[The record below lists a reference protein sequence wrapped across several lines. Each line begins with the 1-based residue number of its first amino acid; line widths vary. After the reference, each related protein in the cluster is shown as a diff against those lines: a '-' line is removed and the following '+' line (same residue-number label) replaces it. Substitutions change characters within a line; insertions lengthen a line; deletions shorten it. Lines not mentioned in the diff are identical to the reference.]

1 MRLGRKN
8 PPPATQAPE
17 AAKPAKPAWQEHLDP
32 QERPS
37 REARAADHNP
47 LESVLEPV
55 PMPRWLRG
63 RRRTPRDKLS

>member
-1 MRLGRKN
+1 MRLGKKS
-8 PPPATQAPE
+8 PPPETARPE
-17 AAKPAKPAWQEHLDP
+17 TPTPKPAWQEHLDS

-37 REARAADHNP
+37 REQRAADHSP